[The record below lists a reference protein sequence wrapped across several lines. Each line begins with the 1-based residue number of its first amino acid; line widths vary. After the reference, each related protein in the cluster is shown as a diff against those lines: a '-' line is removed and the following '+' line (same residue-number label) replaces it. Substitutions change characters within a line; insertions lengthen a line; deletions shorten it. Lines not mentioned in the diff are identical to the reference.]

1 MGLVPDPELG
11 RCRVCQA
18 LIFTACYSR
27 HCFVWLTFTQ
37 TTAAVI
43 AGFEAAWAFFG
54 GVFAVVIPDNMATI
68 VEKADATQPRLNQAF
83 VEYAQARGFLVDPA
97 RVRRPTDKQ
106 LASHCTSCG

>member
-1 MGLVPDPELG
+1 
-11 RCRVCQA
+11 
-18 LIFTACYSR
+18 
-27 HCFVWLTFTQ
+27 
-37 TTAAVI
+37 
-43 AGFEAAWAFFG
+43 
-54 GVFAVVIPDNMATI
+54 MATI